1 MKTDGKLMD
10 MLTGYAASH
19 QHPVNIFVHMI
30 GIPTIMLGVLIPL
43 SWVTIDVRGVSFSLA
58 HAVVFGFFL
67 FYLTLDV
74 LFAIVFLVFGFAL
87 TIVASM
93 IADLSLATSATV
105 AAVMFFGGYAAQFV
119 GHAIEKSMPV
129 LVKHP
134 IQANL
139 AAPFFTVVEMFKLL
153 GLREDLFNEVQR
165 QVAIRRQATAG
176 SG

>member
-19 QHPVNIFVHMI
+19 QHPVNVFVHMI

-43 SWVTIDVRGVSFSLA
+43 SWITIDVRGVSFSLA
-58 HAVVFGFFL
+58 HLVVFGFFL

-74 LFAIVFLVFGFAL
+74 LFAIVFLVFGFGL
-87 TIVASM
+87 MIVAGM
-93 IADLSLATSATV
+93 IADLSLGTSATV
-105 AAVMFFGGYAAQFV
+105 AAVMFFGGYAAQFI

-153 GLREDLFNEVQR
+153 GLREDLFDEVQR
-165 QVAIRRQATAG
+165 QIALRRQSTAG
-176 SG
+176 SS

>member
-43 SWVTIDVRGVSFSLA
+43 SWITIDVRGVSFSLA
-58 HAVVFGFFL
+58 HLVVFGFFL

-74 LFAIVFLVFGFAL
+74 LFAIVFLVFGFGL
-87 TIVASM
+87 TVVAGM
-93 IADLSLATSATV
+93 IADLSLGTSATV
-105 AAVMFFGGYAAQFV
+105 AAVMFFGGYAAQFI

-165 QVAIRRQATAG
+165 QIARRRQSTAG
-176 SG
+176 PG